1 MVFTTTLLAVLLAV
15 LTLAFF
21 VRLPQPFD
29 FFVRN
34 DSPGG
39 LFSLQLT
46 TLFSWQLM
54 HIRSEEYN
62 VDESTWI
69 ADTLAVAQSKDFFA
83 TLLTHTTSRPVTVL
97 PLLLLDKLQ
106 LPVDFYHVKV
116 VALVCIIL
124 TLLLTYLLLRNL
136 TSARLALL
144 GLFPLTIFYLAVQF
158 DDFLAY
164 NSEFVCNVFVA
175 GGIWLFSLITRKQD
189 RPWQIGLVG
198 CLLGLIPFAKF
209 QAIPGA
215 LVVAGFCLYLW
226 IRQRRFSSL
235 ALFTATGLGPL
246 LGAIG
251 YCLYTDQMT
260 VLVRNYLL
268 YYVYYSYQYSSL
280 PFSER
285 FSPRHILYYYRKQY
299 TFAAYWFGLI
309 SLAAFSWW
317 QIRRRPVEWS
327 PTVLLA
333 CSLWAVSIYETVQAG
348 TGYEHYLQ
356 LALVPH
362 TVLAAVVIYPFV
374 SQPAPRTTVVYCG
387 YVLVAIGIT
396 FFSRAK
402 AFHRGYEPP
411 LPNDAAI
418 VAFINQQCGPTDRIA
433 VWGWADRYYV
443 LSGVAPATRYA
454 NSVFQMKANA
464 QQAYYL
470 DQYVRDLRRERPVL
484 FLDAVADKQFTYHDR
499 SVYGHEHFPQLSQF
513 IGRQYRLIGEQAG
526 VRMYRLT
533 DH

>member
-1 MVFTTTLLAVLLAV
+1 MVFSTTLITVLLAV

-21 VRLPQPFD
+21 VRLPQPFN
-29 FFVRN
+29 FFVQKN
-34 DSPGG
+34 SPGG
-39 LFSLQLT
+39 LFSLQLIA
-46 TLFSWQLM
+46 LFSWQLI

-69 ADTLAVAQSKDFFA
+69 ANTLAVMQSKDFFA

-97 PLLLLDKLQ
+97 PLLLLDKLG

-116 VALVCIIL
+116 VALVCISL
-124 TLLLTYLLLRNL
+124 TLLLTYVSVRNL

-144 GLFPLTIFYLAVQF
+144 FLFPLTVFYLAVQF

-175 GGIWLFSLITRKQD
+175 AGIWLFSLIKLNHD

-198 CLLGLIPFAKF
+198 CLLGLIPFTKF
-209 QAIPGA
+209 QAIPSV
-215 LVVAGFCLYLW
+215 LVVVGFCLYLW
-226 IRQRRFSSL
+226 VRQRRFN
-235 ALFTATGLGPL
+235 AMVLFIVAGLLPL
-246 LGAIG
+246 GGTIG

-260 VLVRNYLL
+260 VLIRNYLL
-268 YYVYYSYQYSSL
+268 YYVYYSYQYSPL
-280 PFSER
+280 PFAER
-285 FSPRHILYYYRKQY
+285 FSPRNILYYYRKQY

-309 SLAAFSWW
+309 VLIASSWW
-317 QIRRRPVEWS
+317 RIRRWSIAWS
-327 PTVLLA
+327 PALGLALL
-333 CSLWAVSIYETVQAG
+333 LWAISIYETVQAG

-362 TVLAAVVIYPFV
+362 TLLSAVVIYPLVNQLALNATFV
-374 SQPAPRTTVVYCG
+374 YYG

-396 FFSRAK
+396 LFSRTK
-402 AFHRGYEPP
+402 AFNRGYEPP
-411 LPNDAAI
+411 LLYDAAI
-418 VAFINQQCGPTDRIA
+418 VAFIKKQCGPTDHMT

-464 QQAYYL
+464 QQDYYL
-470 DQYVRDLRRERPVL
+470 DQYVGDLRRERPVL
-484 FLDAVADKQFTYHDR
+484 FLDAVANKQFTYHDR
-499 SVYGHEHFPQLSQF
+499 FLYGHNRFAQLSQF
-513 IGRQYRLIGEQAG
+513 IDSHYRLIGEQEG

-533 DH
+533 N